1 MARFAQHGGRLDAAM
16 QAWPDAPGPWID
28 LSTGINPRPYP
39 APRASRAAR
48 SRLPFG
54 TEIAA
59 LEAVA
64 AAAFGLDEPACVL
77 ATAGAEVGLR
87 LLPQALGRRVVH
99 IVGPTYSGHAA
110 AWLLADARLVDVEDE
125 AGAVVVVNPNN
136 PDGHVHR
143 RDELLTLADRLAA
156 RGGWLIV
163 DESFADAVDEPSI
176 ATAGYPRIVAL
187 RSFGKFYGLAGM
199 RLGFVLG
206 DPALIGRLRAWQGD
220 WPVSADAIAAG
231 LAAYAD
237 PAWTLRTRARL
248 TREAGRLD
256 KALRGAGFDV
266 VEGTSLFRL
275 AKADDVGARF
285 EALCSRGI
293 LTRPFDDDPTRLR
306 FGLPPSWAWRRVEAA
321 LRALR

>member
-1 MARFAQHGGRLDAAM
+1 MARFAGHGGRLDAAM

-48 SRLPFG
+48 SRLPYG
-54 TEIAA
+54 SEIAA

-64 AAAFGLDEPACVL
+64 AKAFGLDDPARVL
-77 ATAGAEVGLR
+77 ATAGAEAGLR
-87 LLPQALGRRVVH
+87 LLPQALGRRVVQ

-136 PDGHVHR
+136 PDGRLHQR
-143 RDELLTLADRLAA
+143 AELLALADRLAA
-156 RGGWLIV
+156 RGGWLVV
-163 DESFADAVDEPSI
+163 DESFADSFDEPSI

-187 RSFGKFYGLAGM
+187 RSFGKFHGLAGL

-206 DPALIGRLRAWQGD
+206 DPALIRRLRAWQGD

-237 PAWTLRTRARL
+237 PAWTIRIRARL
-248 TREAGRLD
+248 MREAGRLD
-256 KALRGAGFDV
+256 KALRAAGFDIV
-266 VEGTSLFRL
+266 GGTPLFRL
-275 AKADDVGARF
+275 AKAHDADARF
-285 EALCSRGI
+285 DALCAHGI
-293 LTRPFDDDPTRLR
+293 LTRPFDDDPTWLR
-306 FGLPPSWAWRRVEAA
+306 FGLPPSWAWARVDEA
-321 LRALR
+321 LRGLG